1 MPAGIRGEDR
11 FPRQEEG
18 RRVRKGVPVSNQ
30 FSGRIELDI
39 RDTVPD
45 WSPYLAGEAPEDA
58 PNFLVILYDDTGD
71 DA

>member
-1 MPAGIRGEDR
+1 M
-11 FPRQEEG
+11 
-18 RRVRKGVPVSNQ
+18 SNQ

-39 RDTVPD
+39 RDSVPD